1 MESSPHGLLG
11 KGKVEFFGGK
21 SHDATSRN
29 YIAQL
34 VLKKKFQ
41 SNLAK
46 RFFDRAFITFYYNLR
61 NLLCQQ
67 TTAESKEKVNDREQE
82 SARVEQ
88 AKTIV
93 KLSFEEP
100 GPENYG
106 IQKSKIL
113 SKHQSVHNYSSV
125 FMDEQERA
133 YSGAHVSSAWRL
145 DGEMRRRLILQ
156 ET

>member
-1 MESSPHGLLG
+1 M
-11 KGKVEFFGGK
+11 
-21 SHDATSRN
+21 
-29 YIAQL
+29 
-34 VLKKKFQ
+34 KKKFQ

-93 KLSFEEP
+93 KESALEVEE
-100 GPENYG
+100 ED
-106 IQKSKIL
+106 KIL
-113 SKHQSVHNYSSV
+113 AKKV
-125 FMDEQERA
+125 
-133 YSGAHVSSAWRL
+133 GK
-145 DGEMRRRLILQ
+145 
-156 ET
+156 